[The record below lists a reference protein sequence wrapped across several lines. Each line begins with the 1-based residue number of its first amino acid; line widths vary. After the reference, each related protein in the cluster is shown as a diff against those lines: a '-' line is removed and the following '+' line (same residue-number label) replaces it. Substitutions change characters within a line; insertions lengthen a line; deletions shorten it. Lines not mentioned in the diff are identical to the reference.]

1 MFLGMCLMLLLVLG
15 AEGALVWLVWRRMA
29 EHLKENPDAVAALTV
44 HLFVPLLG
52 RKEANDVKKLKNEA
66 VK

>member
-1 MFLGMCLMLLLVLG
+1 MFFGMVLAFVLLAGGGGTLM
-15 AEGALVWLVWRRMA
+15 WFTWRRIA

-52 RKEANDVKKLKNEA
+52 RKEAKKENQQGSG
-66 VK
+66 